1 METTC
6 PDDCRECKE
15 SRQSI
20 NGIYCPVVRRYV
32 EYDILPPCKKATM
45 TNDEEL
51 FIQPF
56 LQKVSAKEKQ
66 AMMQGFLLGIK
77 YANQ

>member
-1 METTC
+1 
-6 PDDCRECKE
+6 
-15 SRQSI
+15 
-20 NGIYCPVVRRYV
+20 
-32 EYDILPPCKKATM
+32 M